1 MRKGKLGRLIIAG
14 ISGLIALGISTS
26 AFASANK
33 VIDVSQYQ
41 GNINWSKTSKVTKMA
56 IIRVQHGGGTIDTK
70 RNVNANGAAKYG
82 VPFGQYA
89 FAEFTSVADAQTEA
103 KQFYS
108 RSNSKA
114 KFFVLD
120 DEKHMSGVSAAA
132 ERKYAKAWVT
142 QMRKLTNKKLILY
155 SGEWYASTVKFDQSL
170 FDGVWIA
177 NYSAKPKLTADL
189 WQYSATGRV
198 SGISGNV
205 DLSKILDSSAVSSW
219 LLPHS
224 STINSSVSAKK
235 TTKYYHSVPTSKQVK
250 TLKKVNGYK
259 DVSFKT
265 KSGSKYAKGTTLTVK
280 AVKKSN
286 GGAYRFKLSNNQY
299 ISARKTLVVT
309 E

>member
-26 AFASANK
+26 AFASATK

-41 GNINWSKTSKVTKMA
+41 GNINWAKTSKVTKMA
-56 IIRVQHGGGTIDTK
+56 IIRVQHGGETVDTK

-89 FAEFTSVADAQTEA
+89 FAEFTSVKDAQKEA
-103 KQFYS
+103 RQFYS
-108 RSNSKA
+108 RSNAKA

-120 DEKHMSGVSAAA
+120 DEKHMSGVTAAA
-132 ERKYAKAWVT
+132 ERKYANAWVA

-155 SGEWYASTVKFDQSL
+155 SGEWFASTVKFDQSQ

-177 NYSAKPKLTADL
+177 NYSAKPKLSADL
-189 WQYSATGRV
+189 WQYSSTGRV

-205 DLSKILDSSAVSSW
+205 DLSKILDSSAVNSW
-219 LLPHS
+219 LTPNS
-224 STINSSVSAKK
+224 NSINSSVTSNT

-250 TLKKVNGYK
+250 TLKAVNGYQ
-259 DVSFKT
+259 DVNFKT
-265 KSGSKYAKGTTLTVK
+265 KTGTKYTKGTSLTVK
-280 AVKKSN
+280 SVKKSK
-286 GGAYRFKLSNNQY
+286 GGAYRFVLSNGQY
-299 ISARKTLVVT
+299 ISAKKTLVVT
-309 E
+309 Q